1 MSIFVPSVL
10 PSILDNCFHIH
21 SSCCIGQGSFG
32 TIFRCTE
39 LHTGKE
45 LAVKV
50 EPNTP
55 DSFLKYEYR
64 IMKQLQVH
72 QGFPSAYSYCHT
84 ETHNFLVM
92 TRLGPTVEELWE
104 RNGREFSMAT
114 LAHISIQAVT
124 LLERL
129 HSLGYLH
136 RDIKPENFM
145 FSRDETSQELFLI
158 DFGLSKRFGRE
169 SEGTHIKFRT
179 GKQMIGTPRYA
190 SFAAHLGME
199 QGRKDDL
206 LSLFNVIVFL
216 LSGGRLPWMG
226 ITASTDR
233 KKYAKIGSRKLS
245 VPVESL
251 AYLPLPLAS
260 FVNCLL
266 ATPFEAEPPYGY
278 LRRLLLE
285 LGSMD
290 RLAKTSFGSDLFSS
304 EQHFLDTYKFE
315 WTENLCTHTVVLC
328 GPSPNNQLSVIAS
341 SERPQQNPFSE
352 SCSELFSPVPMDT
365 PPVSSKI
372 LPTLDTSLSGL
383 PEGIPSR
390 SPSDMDPS
398 HTFDNS
404 NQNLMNRSLT
414 TPILHISQHLSWS
427 LVPGGPTS
435 TSPLLS
441 PKRSMIPLPSLFSS
455 NASPIPT
462 VSHPSSPVLPEFS
475 NSMQIRA
482 SRHRRSLQVTPTA
495 LKGPNI
501 LRKSLS
507 ELKKMKPANFLT
519 EERLPVSDLQEP
531 KRSEVHPCRLTISPS
546 TPIVPHKFHR
556 NSLIS
561 PNIRSSSPSRRASEV
576 RGKGVPFSSDST
588 PLQTSQS
595 SPILKQPP
603 LFVRTELG
611 SFQRAQREGTLGKVK
626 GKGDQRQNHPTIG
639 KTPKSS
645 SFLESNCLPTPPQKR
660 AHRFDSPYCHS
671 SHNFFA
677 DVHLPLLTDI
687 DGHPS

>member
-1 MSIFVPSVL
+1 MSRISHSTL
-10 PSILDNCFHIH
+10 PSTLQNRFRLH
-21 SSCCIGQGSFG
+21 SSCRFGQGSFG
-32 TIFRCTE
+32 TILRCTE

-92 TRLGPTVEELWE
+92 ARLGRTVEQIWE

-251 AYLPLPLAS
+251 ADLPLPLAS

-290 RLAKTSFGSDLFSS
+290 RLARTSFGSDLFSS

-315 WTENLCTHTVVLC
+315 WTENLSTHTVLLC
-328 GPSPNNQLSVIAS
+328 DPSPNNQLSVKAS
-341 SERPQQNPFSE
+341 SDLQPQNPFSE
-352 SCSELFSPVPMDT
+352 TC
-365 PPVSSKI
+365 
-372 LPTLDTSLSGL
+372 
-383 PEGIPSR
+383 
-390 SPSDMDPS
+390 
-398 HTFDNS
+398 
-404 NQNLMNRSLT
+404 
-414 TPILHISQHLSWS
+414 TPIF
-427 LVPGGPTS
+427 
-435 TSPLLS
+435 S
-441 PKRSMIPLPSLFSS
+441 PKRVDGTPIRPTILPLLPFSETDQWKRVICSPSPCDIQNQQEFDAQDPFLQIPSFPTSPHAVSPVRTWIFVQKEQDVPSLLAPPTKAQFTTPFSS
-455 NASPIPT
+455 PMNVSPAVTP
-462 VSHPSSPVLPEFS
+462 SFPSSPVLPELLP
-475 NSMQIRA
+475 
-482 SRHRRSLQVTPTA
+482 SLQVTPRYRSRVHYVEPTPQKETPT
-495 LKGPNI
+495 LKT
-501 LRKSLS
+501 SLP
-507 ELKKMKPANFLT
+507 ELKTMKPTHILP
-519 EERLPVSDLQEP
+519 EERLPDSDVPEP
-531 KRSEVHPCRLTISPS
+531 KRCELHPFRLVVPPTNSPINYQFPKKTPFGSCVKDQRLTRHNSEV
-546 TPIVPHKFHR
+546 K
-556 NSLIS
+556 
-561 PNIRSSSPSRRASEV
+561 A
-576 RGKGVPFSSDST
+576 KGLPFSSDST
-588 PLQTSQS
+588 QLQTSQS

-611 SFQRAQREGTLGKVK
+611 SLQRARCECHLRSG
-626 GKGDQRQNHPTIG
+626 
-639 KTPKSS
+639 KSS
-645 SFLESNCLPTPPQKR
+645 SEPELKNVTFVHPPKPSPFLSFGKSGTPIQKQR
-660 AHRFDSPYCHS
+660 TNVNFSSTSTRTQNTLSP
-671 SHNFFA
+671 
-677 DVHLPLLTDI
+677 I
-687 DGHPS
+687 